1 MAQTPTEGR
10 RTRRTQTH
18 TYESNGEVNRTSRA
32 SAAPRRQSVTR
43 ASTAARQPMGRSE
56 ELREKQRAYQQ
67 SYRQPEQHERRFKQP
82 VDTQAMYD
90 DFDVYD
96 RDRKVYSTAKGKRKD
111 PHRGLWAAVIFL
123 CLLCIGAIGMF
134 LAPQLMGIQYATMPN
149 CAFVNGSVITLD
161 QTRYDNYKTY
171 RSYMNSDVI
180 YPGVYVDGVSVGG
193 MTIDQAKAAIGQVG
207 ASGGGDFA
215 ITVNIGNKSWSID
228 SGKVPMTRNVDEV
241 LGQAYALGRSNTT
254 AIRGTKVTPFQER
267 LNAAL
272 NLRTAPVSMQTS
284 LTYDKSVIRQLTDSI
299 TDYVTRAPVNASV
312 ATFDFNT
319 RSFTFNSDSPGSSI
333 DGDALYNQ
341 VIAMLEGGQ
350 RYATLTVEPDILLA
364 SVTKAE
370 LMNSFKMIS
379 SYTTETTSNSNRN
392 TNVQLSAAAINGTTV
407 LPGETFSF
415 NKATGQRTAEKG
427 YLPAAAIAG
436 GQSVDEIGGGV
447 CQTSSTLFNAVAR
460 ANMQI
465 VDRSP
470 HAWPSN
476 YVDKGLDA
484 TVNWPNLDFKF
495 KNNSDWPIFIVAY
508 YKSRKVTVEVYG
520 MSLGDGVTIDLDSEV
535 TYTSNPPS
543 EIKYVFNPELAPGEQ
558 KTTIKAR
565 KGYEVDTYKIWY
577 QNGQEVK
584 REKLFDSTYRT
595 YQETVEYNDY
605 Y

>member
-1 MAQTPTEGR
+1 MSQTPSTGR

-18 TYESNGEVNRTSRA
+18 TYEDTSGQPASSRT
-32 SAAPRRQSVTR
+32 SAAPRRAAAARTS
-43 ASTAARQPMGRSE
+43 AARQPIGRSE

-67 SYRQPEQHERRFKQP
+67 SYRQVEQHERRFKQP
-82 VDTQAMYD
+82 VDTTDVYD

-96 RDRKVYSTAKGKRKD
+96 RDRKVYSSAKGKRRD
-111 PHRGLWAAVIFL
+111 PHRGLWIAVIFL
-123 CLLCIGAIGMF
+123 CLLCTCAIGMF
-134 LAPQLMGIQYATMPN
+134 LAPQLLGVQYATMPN

-161 QTRYDNYKTY
+161 QTRYENYRAY
-171 RSYMNSDVI
+171 RSYMSSDVI
-180 YPGVYVDGVSVGG
+180 YPGVYVDGVNVGG
-193 MTIDQAKAAIGQVG
+193 MTLEEAKAAVGQVS
-207 ASGGGDFA
+207 AAGGGDFA
-215 ITVNIGNKSWSID
+215 ITVNIGNKSWTID
-228 SGKVPMTRNVDEV
+228 STKVPMTRNVDEV
-241 LGQAYALGRSNTT
+241 LAQAYALGRSNTT

-272 NLRTAPVSMQTS
+272 ALRTAPVGLTTS
-284 LTYDKSVIRQLTDSI
+284 LTYDKSAIRQLTDSI
-299 TDYVTRAPVNASV
+299 TDFVTRAPVNASV

-319 RSFTFNSDSPGSSI
+319 RSFTFNSDTAGSAI

-341 VIAMLEGGQ
+341 VIGMLDGGD
-350 RYATLTVEPDILLA
+350 RYATIVVEPEILLA

-370 LMNSFKMIS
+370 LMNSFKKIS

-392 TNVQLSAAAINGTTV
+392 TNIMLSAAAINGTTV

-460 ANMQI
+460 ADMEI
-465 VDRSP
+465 VERSP

-476 YVDKGLDA
+476 YVAKGLDA

-495 KNNSDWPIFIVAY
+495 KNTSDWPIFIVAY
-508 YKSRKVTVEVYG
+508 YQSRKVTVEIYG
-520 MSLGDGVTIDLDSEV
+520 MSLGDGVTIDLESKV
-535 TYTSNPPS
+535 TYTSEPPS
-543 EIKYVFNPELAPGEQ
+543 EIKYVLNTELAPGEQ

-565 KGYEVDTYKIWY
+565 TGYEVDTYKIWY
-577 QNGQEVK
+577 QNGQEIK
-584 REKLFDSTYRT
+584 RETLCKSTYRT
-595 YQETVEYNDY
+595 YQETVEYNY
-605 Y
+605 

>member
-1 MAQTPTEGR
+1 MTQTPTGGR

-18 TYESNGEVNRTSRA
+18 TYEGSGEEIVTSRS
-32 SAAPRRQSVTR
+32 SAAPRRQAASR
-43 ASTAARQPMGRSE
+43 ASTVRQPTGRSD
-56 ELREKQRAYQQ
+56 ELKEKQRAYQQ
-67 SYRQPEQHERRFKQP
+67 AYRQPEQHERRFKQP
-82 VDTQAMYD
+82 VDTNAVYD

-96 RDRKVYSTAKGKRKD
+96 RDARKVYSSMEKRKRRD
-111 PHRGLWAAVIFL
+111 PHRGLWMAVIFL
-123 CLLCIGAIGMF
+123 CLLCIGAIGLF
-134 LAPQLMGIQYATMPN
+134 LAPQVMGVQFATMPN
-149 CAFVNGSVITLD
+149 CAFVNGSIITMD
-161 QTRYDNYKTY
+161 QERYDNYRAY
-171 RSYMNSDVI
+171 RSYMSSDVI

-193 MTIDQAKAAIGQVG
+193 MTVEQAKSAIGQVN

-228 SGKVPMTRNVDEV
+228 SGKVPMTRNDDEV
-241 LGQAYALGRSNTT
+241 LSQAYALGRSNTT
-254 AIRGTKVTPFQER
+254 ALRGTKVTPFQER

-272 NLRTAPVSMQTS
+272 NLRTAPVNLQTR
-284 LTYDKSVIRQLTDSI
+284 LTYDKATIRQLTDSI
-299 TDYVTRAPVNASV
+299 AQFVNREPINASV

-319 RSFTFNSDSPGSSI
+319 RSFTFNSDSPGSYI

-350 RYATLTVEPDILLA
+350 RYATLVMEPEIILA

-370 LMNSFKMIS
+370 LMNSFKLIS

-392 TNVQLSAAAINGTTV
+392 TNVQLSAEAINGTTV

-415 NKATGQRTAEKG
+415 NRATGQRTAEKG

-495 KNNSDWPIFIVAY
+495 KNTSDWPIFIVSY
-508 YKSRKVTVEVYG
+508 YNKRKVTVEVYG
-520 MSLGDGVTIDLDSEV
+520 MSLGDGVSIDLESKV
-535 TYTSNPPS
+535 TYTKKPPS
-543 EIKYVFNPELAPGEQ
+543 EPNYVLNPELAPGEQ

-565 KGYEVDTYKIWY
+565 TGYEVDTYKIWY
-577 QNGQEVK
+577 QNGVEVK
-584 REKLFDSTYRT
+584 REKLFDSTYRM
-595 YQETVEYNDY
+595 YQETIEYN
-605 Y
+605 